1 MLQCGILRVRPGL
14 GLGPILTWIGANMS
28 ALPKPE
34 ALSQVART
42 PPPASR
48 AGIRLLG
55 RLLGEVIADQH
66 GPRAFERVED
76 IRRHAVS
83 DHRDGEA
90 DLALSERLERLD
102 MPALLILIRAFSI
115 FAQLANI
122 ADDHLAR
129 RDAQHTDGP
138 LQRLEDD
145 ARVGPRS
152 AAAYAAAA
160 LLAPVITAHPT
171 EVRRKSI
178 QDREA
183 ALADLLRAHDRRG
196 LRTSEARRLESA
208 LKREIRILW
217 QTRMLRPARLQVA
230 DEIDNAVAVFARTFT
245 RELPAL
251 RARLGEIFGIEGPL
265 GEFLQVGSWVGGD
278 RDGNPFVT
286 AETLDYAVRR
296 QAEAAFDHHLE
307 QLHALGAEL
316 SMSDA
321 WSGVTDELKALA
333 SRNFHASLHKE
344 DEVYRRVL
352 TGCYARLAAARQSLL
367 AAPPARPARAEAEP
381 YAAPE
386 NLEADLAVI
395 ARSLQAHGAADVAQ
409 GRLLEAREG
418 LASLGFHLA
427 SIDLRQ
433 NSEVHERVVA
443 ELLAQAGVGAA
454 YLDLAEPDRIRV
466 LLAELTSPR
475 QLRSPWGGY
484 SEETVKELAVLE
496 RAAQLRARF
505 GPRAVPNYV
514 ISMTTGVSD
523 MLEVAL
529 LLKEAGLFTPG
540 EAPSCALRIVPL
552 FETIADLEASDAV
565 MGEYLDLEPVRAM
578 LAGQDRLQEVMIGY
592 SDSNKDGGYVTSTW
606 AISTAIARLLETAR
620 QRDIRLRFFHGRGGA
635 VGRGGGSSFEAILAL
650 PAGAVEAG
658 VRITEQG
665 EVVASKYG
673 HPDVGRANLET
684 IASAA
689 LLAHFAREPDLADGE
704 GQALL
709 AEFSGEAFAAYRRLV
724 YETPDF
730 PTYFRQST
738 PLPEIAQLNIGSRP
752 SSRTSSDRIEDLR
765 AIPWVFSWS
774 QARVMLPGWYG
785 FGSAAT
791 RIGERPGGLQALADL
806 WAGSGYFR
814 ATVSNLEMVLAKS
827 SLPMA
832 QRYAELVEDQTL
844 AEAVFGQIRREWL
857 AARDAVLAITG
868 QGVLLERNP
877 RLADSIRLRLPYID
891 ALNLLQVDLL
901 RRRRAGDPDETIA
914 AGIRMS
920 INGVSAGLRNSG

>member
-1 MLQCGILRVRPGL
+1 
-14 GLGPILTWIGANMS
+14 MS

-34 ALSQVART
+34 ALYQVSRT
-42 PPPASR
+42 PAPASR

-66 GPRAFERVED
+66 GPRSFERVED

-83 DHRDGEA
+83 EHRDGEA
-90 DLALSERLERLD
+90 NLALSERLERLD
-102 MPALLILIRAFSI
+102 MANVLILIRAFSI

-122 ADDHLAR
+122 ADDHLSR
-129 RDAQHTDGP
+129 RDALHTDGP

-145 ARVGPRS
+145 ARVGPRG

-178 QDREA
+178 QDRETALA
-183 ALADLLRAHDRRG
+183 ALLQAHDKRG
-196 LRTSEARRLESA
+196 LRTSEARRLETA
-208 LKREIRILW
+208 MKREIHILW

-230 DEIDNAVAVFARTFT
+230 DEIDHAVAVFARTFT
-245 RELPAL
+245 GELPAL

-296 QAEAAFDHHLE
+296 QAEAALDHHLD

-316 SMSDA
+316 SMSDD

-333 SRNFHASLHKE
+333 ANSFHASLHKE

-352 TGCYARLAAARQSLL
+352 TGCYARLAATRLDLL
-367 AAPPARPARAEAEP
+367 GASPSRPARADAEP
-381 YAAPE
+381 YRAPE
-386 NLEADLAVI
+386 ALEADLAVV
-395 ARSLQAHGAADVAQ
+395 ARSLQANGAADVAQ
-409 GRLLEAREG
+409 GRLLETREG
-418 LASLGFHLA
+418 LAGLGFHLA

-443 ELLAQAGVGAA
+443 ELLAQAGVAPA
-454 YLDLAEPDRIRV
+454 YLDLAEADRVRV
-466 LLAELTSPR
+466 LLAELASPR

-496 RAAQLRARF
+496 RAALLRARF
-505 GPRAVPNYV
+505 GPRTVANYV

-529 LLKEAGLFTPG
+529 LLKEAGLFVPG
-540 EAPSCALRIVPL
+540 QTPSCALRIVPL

-565 MGEYLDLEPVRAM
+565 MAEYLDLEPIRAV
-578 LAGQDRLQEVMIGY
+578 LAGQDQLQEVMIGY

-606 AISTAIARLLETAR
+606 AIRTAIARLLETAKAR
-620 QRDIRLRFFHGRGGA
+620 KVRLRFFHGRGGA

-704 GQALL
+704 GEGQALL
-709 AEFSGEAFAAYRRLV
+709 AEFSQEAFAAYRRLV

-752 SSRTSSDRIEDLR
+752 SSRSASNKIEDLR

-785 FGSAAT
+785 FGSAAA
-791 RIGERPGGLQALADL
+791 RIGERPGGMRALADL
-806 WAGSGYFR
+806 HAGSGFFR

-832 QRYAELVEDQTL
+832 QRYAELVEDQAL
-844 AEAVFGQIRREWL
+844 AEAVFAQIRREWL

-868 QGVLLERNP
+868 QATLLERNP
-877 RLADSIRLRLPYID
+877 RLAESIRLRLPYID

>member
-1 MLQCGILRVRPGL
+1 
-14 GLGPILTWIGANMS
+14 MS

-34 ALSQVART
+34 ALTLVART
-42 PPPASR
+42 APLASR

-55 RLLGEVIADQH
+55 RLLGEVISDQH
-66 GPRAFERVED
+66 GPRSFERVED

-83 DHRDGEA
+83 EHRDGEA
-90 DLALSERLERLD
+90 DLALSERIERLD
-102 MPALLILIRAFSI
+102 MPTLLILIRAFSI

-122 ADDHLAR
+122 ADDNLAR
-129 RDAQHTDGP
+129 RDALHADGP
-138 LQRLEDD
+138 LQKLEDD
-145 ARVGPRS
+145 ARVGPRK
-152 AAAYAAAA
+152 AAIYAAAA

-183 ALADLLRAHDRRG
+183 ALADLLQAHDKRG
-196 LRTSEARRLESA
+196 LRTSEARRLETA
-208 LKREIRILW
+208 MKLQIRILW
-217 QTRMLRPARLQVA
+217 QTRMLRPARLLVA
-230 DEIDNAVAVFARTFT
+230 DEIDNAVAIFARTFT

-251 RARLGEIFGIEGPL
+251 RARLGEMLGAKGPL
-265 GEFLQVGSWVGGD
+265 GDFLQVGSWVGGD

-296 QAEAAFDHHLE
+296 QAAVALDHHLE

-316 SMSDA
+316 SMSDDWA
-321 WSGVTDELKALA
+321 EVSDELEALA
-333 SRNFHASLHKE
+333 DNSLHGSPHKQ
-344 DEVYRRVL
+344 DEVYRRAL
-352 TGCYARLAAARQSLL
+352 TGCYTRLSATREALL
-367 AAPPARPARAEAEP
+367 GSPPPRPARAKAEP
-381 YAAPE
+381 YLGPE
-386 NLEADLAVI
+386 ELEADLAVI
-395 ARSLQAHGAADVAQ
+395 ARSLQANGGGDIAQ
-409 GRLLEAREG
+409 GRLLETREG

-433 NSEVHERVVA
+433 NSEVHEVVVA
-443 ELLAQAGVGAA
+443 ELLAEAGVASA
-454 YLDLAEPDRIRV
+454 YLTLPEPARV
-466 LLAELTSPR
+466 QLLLAELASPR
-475 QLRSPWGGY
+475 PLRSPWGGY
-484 SEETVKELAVLE
+484 SETTIKELAVLQ
-496 RAAQLRARF
+496 RAAELRARF
-505 GPRAVPNYV
+505 GPRAAPNYV
-514 ISMTTGVSD
+514 ISKTTSVSD

-540 EAPSCALRIVPL
+540 ASPSCALRIVPL

-565 MGEYLDLEPVRAM
+565 MAEYLDLEPVRAM
-578 LAGQDRLQEVMIGY
+578 LAGQEHLQEVMIGY

-606 AISTAIARLLETAR
+606 AIRTGIARLLETAKPR
-620 QRDIRLRFFHGRGGA
+620 GVRLRFFHGRGGA

-684 IASAA
+684 IVSAA
-689 LLAHFAREPDLADGE
+689 LLANFAREPDMADAE

-709 AEFSGEAFAAYRRLV
+709 DEFSQEAFAAYRRLV

-752 SSRTSSDRIEDLR
+752 SARTASNRIEDLR

-785 FGSAAT
+785 FGSAAA
-791 RIGERPGGLQALADL
+791 RIGDRPGGLQALAEL
-806 WAGSGYFR
+806 YAGSGYFR

-827 SLPMA
+827 SLPVA
-832 QRYAELVEDQTL
+832 QRYAELVEDQAL
-844 AEAVFGQIRREWL
+844 AQAVFGEIRREWL

-868 QGVLLERNP
+868 QSALLENNP
-877 RLADSIRLRLPYID
+877 RLAESIRLRLPYID
-891 ALNLLQVDLL
+891 ALNLLQVALL
-901 RRRRAGDPDETIA
+901 RRRRAGDADEIIA

-920 INGVSAGLRNSG
+920 INGISAGLRNSG